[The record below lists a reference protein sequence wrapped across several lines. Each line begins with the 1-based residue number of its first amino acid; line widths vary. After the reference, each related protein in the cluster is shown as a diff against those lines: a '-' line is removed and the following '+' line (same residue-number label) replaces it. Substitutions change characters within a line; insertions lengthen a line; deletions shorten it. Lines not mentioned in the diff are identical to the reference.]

1 MRNLLKIILALLL
14 LTGASA
20 QADEFTGLPC
30 RSDIAKALIG
40 KREATGPVA
49 AIEAK
54 HLDLGLKHLGAD
66 IVSDHMNTIGWQICG
81 KEFLVLDKRYVI
93 ADVIEFPAHSRATP
107 AFSGPCEEKGRKSD
121 ASFVGVLDGAAKG
134 DMIPAKAAWR
144 IDEKTAK
151 FVKTETSDLLCAR
164 SGIYTSDGGM

>member
-1 MRNLLKIILALLL
+1 MSKLLKFLFPILLL
-14 LTGASA
+14 SCASA
-20 QADEFTGLPC
+20 QADEFLGLPC
-30 RSDIAKALIG
+30 KGDIAKMLIG

-66 IVSDHMNTIGWQICG
+66 IISDHMNTIAWEICG
-81 KEFLVLDKRYVI
+81 KEFLVLDRRNVI

-107 AFSGPCEEKGRKSD
+107 AFSGACEEKGRKSD
-121 ASFVGVLDGAAKG
+121 ATFVGVLDGAAKG

-144 IDEKTAK
+144 VDEKAAK
-151 FVKTETSDLLCAR
+151 FVKVETTGLLCAR
-164 SGIYTSDGGM
+164 SGVYTSDGGM